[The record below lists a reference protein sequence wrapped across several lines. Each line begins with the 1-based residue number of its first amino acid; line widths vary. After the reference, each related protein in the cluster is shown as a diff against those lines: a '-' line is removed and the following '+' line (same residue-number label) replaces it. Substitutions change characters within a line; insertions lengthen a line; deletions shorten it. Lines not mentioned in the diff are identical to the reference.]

1 MSLKVFTEMIKTIKV
16 KTDNMEKA
24 AKYGYMNATDFADY
38 LVSKGIPF
46 RTAHEIAGKVVLYA
60 IERNLAIED
69 LPLNELKK
77 FSDVI
82 DEDVYE
88 AIDLK
93 NTLKK
98 KKTIGA
104 PTSIQS

>member
-1 MSLKVFTEMIKTIKV
+1 
-16 KTDNMEKA
+16 MEKA